1 MKSSCTFFLLACL
14 LLAAMVSAQTTRRVV
29 IEEFTGAWCGACPDA
44 AIKIEE
50 IEHDYPDNM
59 IGLAWHEWDDL
70 EIPEWTPVKSLF
82 GVSSY
87 PGGDVDRYKF
97 AGASRIILSH
107 LSFRTRFLN
116 RYNTP
121 AIVSVG
127 MRDLS
132 FDGTAYHFTV
142 DANFSVAPTPGAPL
156 RVNVII
162 KEDSIPAI
170 GSLEQHNYYST
181 IQNGN
186 NPLVNWYHNEAIRRC
201 LGGPWGVTGGLPPVA
216 ATGITYSSDFS
227 FIPDPSWN
235 LDQLHLV
242 ALVAYNGD
250 TSLNQKEILNAE
262 TVRLRDWM
270 LSTGLAS
277 AQQVSL
283 DAVAAPNPVSQFGRT
298 SIEYDLPLTGEVKY
312 ELFNQLG
319 ERVSELVVSYEV
331 AGRHTWQWS
340 PRGLPAGVYH
350 LLLSTAGGLSFA
362 TRICVVE

>member
-1 MKSSCTFFLLACL
+1 MKSICTFFLLAGL

-50 IEHDYPDNM
+50 IEHDYPDNT

-70 EIPEWTPVKSLF
+70 EIPEWTPVKTLF

-87 PGGDVDRYKF
+87 PGGAVDRYKF

-132 FDGTAYHFTV
+132 FDGAAYHFTV
-142 DANFSVAPTPGAPL
+142 DANFSAAPHRAPL
-156 RVNVII
+156 ARECHHQ
-162 KEDSIPAI
+162 EDSIPAV

-216 ATGITYSSDFS
+216 VTGITYSSDFS

-242 ALVAYNGD
+242 AIVTYDGD

-270 LSTGLAS
+270 LSTNLNTPS
-277 AQQVSL
+277 P
-283 DAVAAPNPVSQFGRT
+283 AALNAT
-298 SIEYDLPLTGEVKY
+298 WLPIP
-312 ELFNQLG
+312 F
-319 ERVSELVVSYEV
+319 RVLVVPKSLTIYPSRERSV
-331 AGRHTWQWS
+331 TSCSINSAS
-340 PRGLPAGVYH
+340 V
-350 LLLSTAGGLSFA
+350 
-362 TRICVVE
+362 